1 MNYDKVNQKKDNI
14 MFYKNLLIF
23 TIILLTGCGFTPM
36 NQINNG
42 QNVTSLTEKIAIA
55 NIPNYDGYIL
65 KKELQDLLNPDKK
78 TGEKEYILVVSLK
91 SPFYEDQ
98 TIQGDNFSSRENTTI
113 RASFQLKNTQT
124 QKLVLSDSTTA
135 TGAYN
140 IVREPYA
147 TQMARN
153 KLKTN
158 LLKII
163 ANNISVRIISF
174 LKSQEEKNESQ
185 TVSN

>member
-1 MNYDKVNQKKDNI
+1 

-23 TIILLTGCGFTPM
+23 TTILLTGCGFTPM

-42 QNVTSLTEKIAIA
+42 QNIISETEKITIA
-55 NIPNYDGYIL
+55 NIPNYDGYLL
-65 KKELQDLLNPDKK
+65 KKELQNLLNPNKSNAP
-78 TGEKEYILVVSLK
+78 KEYVLTVLLK
-91 SPFYEDQ
+91 SPVYEDQ
-98 TIQGDNFSSRENTTI
+98 TIQGDNFSSRENTTVS
-113 RASFQLKNTQT
+113 ASFQLKNTQT
-124 QKLVLSDSTTA
+124 QKIVLTDSTIA

-140 IVREPYA
+140 IVQDPYA
-147 TQMARN
+147 TQTARN

-174 LKSQEEKNESQ
+174 LKSQEEKNESK